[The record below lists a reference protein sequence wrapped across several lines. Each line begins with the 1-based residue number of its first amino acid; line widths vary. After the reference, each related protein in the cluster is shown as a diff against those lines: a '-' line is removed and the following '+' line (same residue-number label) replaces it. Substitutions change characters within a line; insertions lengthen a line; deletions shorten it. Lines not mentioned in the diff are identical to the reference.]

1 MAQGTISKTFE
12 VAVETG
18 NVITIDVVHNTM
30 SMQIKLLNGEWQ
42 VIARNRTDALTALG
56 PTKKLGVQE
65 AIDGFIADAITAA
78 GLPVTMSNVRTM
90 GLGYQ
95 IDAVAPQE

>member
-1 MAQGTISKTFE
+1 MAQGTISKTFDVT
-12 VAVETG
+12 VATG
-18 NVITIDVVHNTM
+18 NVITIDTTTNTF
-30 SMQIKLLNGEWQ
+30 SMQVKLLNGEY
-42 VIARNRTDALTALG
+42 VTVTRNRAEALTALG

-78 GLPVTMSNVRTM
+78 GVPVTMANIRTM

-95 IDAVAPQE
+95 IDAVSQG